1 MSRKAEQKQRSHDAI
16 IASAAALLRARG
28 IDASSVGE
36 VMRGAGLTVGGFYG
50 HFSSK
55 EELFVE
61 TIRSAAGLMWDG
73 LLASAG
79 GQSPRAKVLSVARR
93 YMSRAHRDQPEMGCL
108 LPSIAAEVARAGE
121 PYRGALASEVER
133 FAESFG
139 ALLGSGAE
147 AKRAAL
153 GLIALMYGALSLSR
167 ALAGTP
173 LSDELLVAAERAAEA
188 LVGR

>member
-108 LPSIAAEVARAGE
+108 LPSIAAEVAPVSLIEGRWPPRSSASQRA
-121 PYRGALASEVER
+121 
-133 FAESFG
+133 
-139 ALLGSGAE
+139 SG
-147 AKRAAL
+147 RSSAA
-153 GLIALMYGALSLSR
+153 APKPS
-167 ALAGTP
+167 
-173 LSDELLVAAERAAEA
+173 
-188 LVGR
+188 GRRSA